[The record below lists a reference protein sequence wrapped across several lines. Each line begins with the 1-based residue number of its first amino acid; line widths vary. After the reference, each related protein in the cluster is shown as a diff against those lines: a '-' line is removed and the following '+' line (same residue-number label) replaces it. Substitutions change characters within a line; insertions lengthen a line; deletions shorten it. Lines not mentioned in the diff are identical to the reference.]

1 MSPASPKTP
10 ARDAPA
16 ADRLA
21 VIGTAGHI
29 DHGKTALVRRLT
41 GIDTDRLPEEK
52 ARGISIDLG
61 FANLTT
67 PAGRRVGIVD
77 VPGHERFVRNM
88 LAGVTGIDL
97 VVLVVAADEGVMPQT
112 REHFAIVSLLGVP
125 RGIVVLTKADLVG
138 DPEWLTLV
146 ERDVREMTRGSFLEN
161 APVVRF
167 SATTGAGAEEL
178 LQHIDRLLEE
188 SENRPTQE
196 PARLPIDRAFVVEGF
211 GTVVT
216 GTLWRGRVKVGD
228 ELEIQPRGLETRVR
242 SVQVHGAQVD
252 EARAGQRTAI
262 ALHHVEREDVARGQ
276 WLLARGSLAR
286 SKLVTARLTLLT
298 HAARPL
304 KDRTRIRFH
313 LGAAEI
319 LGRVALLEGAELV
332 PGASALAQISLEEPT
347 VPARGDRFVIRSYS
361 PALTI
366 GGGTVLEPQAERRRR
381 GDVSRLA
388 VTERGTEDERL
399 VEAFRN
405 AHKPLDA
412 AALAKAL
419 GISPERAEAGA
430 SAEAAA
436 GRLRSLPDRRW
447 VSAEAWEAARDAV
460 RQALA
465 EFARRHPVRWG
476 RAKGELKSQLGK
488 SLDAGLFDAALAS
501 LIEEAAVESRSDQL
515 RVAGAPG
522 WTPALQHAQDRVME
536 ALTKAGHSVPELATL
551 AETAGPDAAEHVQR
565 LLFEGKAVRVSQ
577 DFVYTKAQWD
587 AVEQALRR
595 HFEAQPGLRVADLK
609 GLLGVSRKHAIPL
622 LEYADRVG
630 LTTRAGDERR
640 KGPRL

>member
-1 MSPASPKTP
+1 VSSASR
-10 ARDAPA
+10 AGSAPVA
-16 ADRLA
+16 PDRLA

-97 VVLVVAADEGVMPQT
+97 VMLVVAADEGVMPQT

-125 RGIVVLTKADLVG
+125 RGIVVLTKSDLVS
-138 DPEWLTLV
+138 DPEWLVLV
-146 ERDVREMTRGSFLEN
+146 ERDVKEMTRGSFLEA
-161 APVVRF
+161 APLVRF
-167 SATTGAGAEEL
+167 SATTGAGADDL
-178 LQHIDRLLEE
+178 LAQIDRLLEE
-188 SENRPTQE
+188 SENRPIEE
-196 PARLPIDRAFVVEGF
+196 PARLPVDRSFVVEGF

-216 GTLWRGRVKVGD
+216 GTLWRGRIRVGD
-228 ELEIQPRGLETRVR
+228 ELEIQPRGLKTRVR
-242 SVQVHGAQVD
+242 SVQVHGAQVA

-262 ALHHVEREDVARGQ
+262 ALHHVERDEAARGQ
-276 WLLARGSLAR
+276 WLLAPGSLTR
-286 SKLVTARLTLLT
+286 SKLLTARLSLLAN
-298 HAARPL
+298 AARPL

-319 LGRVALLEGAELV
+319 LGRVALLEGAELA
-332 PGASALAQISLEEPT
+332 PGASTLAQISLEEST

-361 PALTI
+361 PSVTI
-366 GGGTVLEPQAERRRR
+366 GGGTVLEPEAKRRRR

-388 VTERGTEDERL
+388 VAERGSEDERL
-399 VEAFRN
+399 IEAFRN

-412 AALAKAL
+412 AAVAKAL
-419 GISPERAEAGA
+419 GVPVERAEAGA
-430 SAEAAA
+430 IAEAGG
-436 GRLRSLPDRRW
+436 GRLRALPDRRW
-447 VSAEAWEAARDAV
+447 VSAEAWEAARLAIQDA
-460 RQALA
+460 LTD
-465 EFARRHPVRWG
+465 FARRHPVRWG
-476 RAKGELKSQLGK
+476 RAKGELKSQIGK
-488 SLDAGLFDAALAS
+488 SIDAGLFDTALAS
-501 LIEEAAVESRSDQL
+501 LIEEGAVETRSDHV
-515 RVAGAPG
+515 RAAGLSA
-522 WTPALQHAQDRVME
+522 WTPALQQAQDRVVE
-536 ALTKAGHSVPELATL
+536 ALIKAGHSVPELSTL
-551 AETAGPDAAEHVQR
+551 AAGVPEASEHVQR

-587 AVEQALRR
+587 AVEAALRR
-595 HFEAQPGLRVADLK
+595 HFESHEGLRVADLK
-609 GLLGVSRKHAIPL
+609 DLLGVSRKHAIPL
-622 LEYADRVG
+622 LEYGDRIG
-630 LTTRAGDERR
+630 LTMRVGDERR

>member
-1 MSPASPKTP
+1 VNAASLKPAP
-10 ARDAPA
+10 PA

-97 VVLVVAADEGVMPQT
+97 VILVVAADEGVMPQT
-112 REHFAIVSLLGVP
+112 REHFAIVSILGVP
-125 RGIVVLTKADLVG
+125 RGIVVLTKSDLVS
-138 DPEWLTLV
+138 DPEWLGLV
-146 ERDVREMTRGSFLEN
+146 ERDVRDMTRGSFLEA
-161 APVVRF
+161 APIVRF
-167 SATTGAGAEEL
+167 SAPTGAGTDEL
-178 LQHIDRLLEE
+178 LAQIDRLLEE
-188 SENRPTQE
+188 SENRPVQE
-196 PARLPIDRAFVVEGF
+196 PARLPADRAFVVEGF

-216 GTLWRGRVKVGD
+216 GTLWRGRVRVGD

-242 SVQVHGAQVD
+242 SVQVHGAQVE

-276 WLLARGSLAR
+276 WLVAPGSLAS
-286 SKLVTARLTLLT
+286 SKLLTVRLTLLAT
-298 HAARPL
+298 AARAL

-319 LGRVALLEGAELV
+319 LGRVALLEGAELA
-332 PGASALAQISLEEPT
+332 PGASAFAQISLEEPT
-347 VPARGDRFVIRSYS
+347 VAARGDRFVTRSYS
-361 PALTI
+361 PSLTI
-366 GGGTVLEPQAERRRR
+366 GGGTVLEPVAERRRR

-388 VTERGTEDERL
+388 VAERGSEDERL

-405 AHKPLDA
+405 SEKPLDA
-412 AALAKAL
+412 AALGKAL
-419 GISPERAEAGA
+419 GISAERAEA
-430 SAEAAA
+430 AAA
-436 GRLRSLPDRRW
+436 VEANTGRLHALPDRRW
-447 VSAEAWEAARDAV
+447 VSAEAWDQARSAVRDA
-460 RQALA
+460 LA
-465 EFARRHPVRWG
+465 DFSRRHPVRWG

-488 SLDAGLFDAALAS
+488 RLDAGLFDATLAS
-501 LIEEAAVESRSDQL
+501 LVAEGAVESRSDQL
-515 RVAGAPG
+515 RVAGAPA
-522 WTPALQHAQDRVME
+522 WTPALQQAQDRVVE
-536 ALTKAGHSVPELATL
+536 ALAKAGHSVPELSAL
-551 AETAGPDAAEHVQR
+551 AASAGPDAAEHVQR

-577 DFVYTKAQWD
+577 DFVYTKAHWD
-587 AVEQALRR
+587 AVEKALRR
-595 HFEAQPGLRVADLK
+595 HFESHEGLRVADLK
-609 GLLGVSRKHAIPL
+609 DLLGVSRKHAIPL
-622 LEYADRVG
+622 LEYCDRVG
-630 LTTRAGDERR
+630 LTLRAGNERR

>member
-1 MSPASPKTP
+1 MTQASKSSLQT
-10 ARDAPA
+10 
-16 ADRLA
+16 DRLA

-67 PAGRRVGIVD
+67 PAGRKVGIVD

-97 VVLVVAADEGVMPQT
+97 VLLVVAADEGVMPQT

-125 RGIVVLTKADLVG
+125 RGIVVLTKSDLVS
-138 DPEWLTLV
+138 DPDWLGLV
-146 ERDVREMTRGSFLEN
+146 ERDVRDLTRGSFLEG
-161 APVVRF
+161 APIVRF
-167 SATTGAGAEEL
+167 SAPTGAGADAL
-178 LQHIDRLLEE
+178 LVEIDRALEE

-216 GTLWRGRVKVGD
+216 GTLWRGRVRVGD
-228 ELEIQPRGLETRVR
+228 ALEVLPRGHETRVR
-242 SVQVHGAQVD
+242 SVQVHGAQVE

-262 ALHHVEREDVARGQ
+262 ALHHVEREDAARGQ
-276 WLLARGSLAR
+276 WLVAPGSLSR
-286 SKLVTARLTLLT
+286 SQLLT
-298 HAARPL
+298 VRLSLLAGAARPL

-319 LGRVALLEGAELV
+319 LGRVALLESADLA

-347 VPARGDRFVIRSYS
+347 VPARGDRFVVRSYS
-361 PALTI
+361 PSVTI
-366 GGGTVLEPQAERRRR
+366 GGGSVLEPNAERRRR

-388 VTERGTEDERL
+388 VAERGSEDERL
-399 VEAFRN
+399 LEAIRN
-405 AHKPLDA
+405 AGKPLDG
-412 AALAKAL
+412 AALARSL
-419 GISPERAEAGA
+419 GVTADRAEAGA
-430 SAEAAA
+430 KAEAEA
-436 GRLRSLPDRRW
+436 GRLRALPDRRW
-447 VSAEAWEAARDAV
+447 VSLEAWEGARAAVKD
-460 RQALA
+460 ALA
-465 EFARRHPVRWG
+465 DFARRYPVRWG

-488 SLDAGLFDAALAS
+488 SVDAGLFDAVLAS
-501 LIEEAAVESRSDQL
+501 LVEEGAIESRSDHL
-515 RVAGAPG
+515 RVSGAAA
-522 WTPALQHAQDRVME
+522 WTPALHVAQDRVVE
-536 ALTKAGHSVPELATL
+536 ALARGGHSVPELSSL
-551 AETAGPDAAEHVQR
+551 AVAGVPDASEHVQR

-577 DFVYTKAQWD
+577 DFVYTRAQWSE
-587 AVEQALRR
+587 VENALRR
-595 HFEAQPGLRVADLK
+595 HFASKDALRVADLK
-609 GLLGVSRKHAIPL
+609 DLLGVSRKHAIPL
-622 LEYADRVG
+622 LEYCDRVG
-630 LTTRAGDERR
+630 LTLRVGDERK

>member
-1 MSPASPKTP
+1 VSPASPKAP
-10 ARDAPA
+10 ANAPPA

-61 FANLTT
+61 FANLKT

-125 RGIVVLTKADLVG
+125 RGIVVLTKSDLVS
-138 DPEWLTLV
+138 DPEWLGLV
-146 ERDVREMTRGSFLEN
+146 ERDVRDMTRGSFLEG

-167 SATTGAGAEEL
+167 SATTGAGADEL
-178 LQHIDRLLEE
+178 LAQIDRLLEE

-196 PARLPIDRAFVVEGF
+196 PARLPADRAFVVEGF

-216 GTLWRGRVKVGD
+216 GTLWRGRVRVGD
-228 ELEIQPRGLETRVR
+228 ELEIQPRGLKTRVR
-242 SVQVHGAQVD
+242 SVQVHGAQVE

-276 WLLARGSLAR
+276 WLIAPGSLAA
-286 SKLVTARLTLLT
+286 SKLLTARLTLLAG
-298 HAARPL
+298 AARPL

-313 LGAAEI
+313 LGASEI
-319 LGRVALLEGAELV
+319 LARVALLEGAELA
-332 PGASALAQISLEEPT
+332 PGASAFAQISLEEPT
-347 VPARGDRFVIRSYS
+347 VAARGDRFVIRSYS
-361 PALTI
+361 PSVTI
-366 GGGTVLEPQAERRRR
+366 GGGAVLEPQAARRRR

-399 VEAFRN
+399 VEAFRS
-405 AHKPLDA
+405 AAKPLDA
-412 AALAKAL
+412 AALGKAL
-419 GISPERAEAGA
+419 GISAERAEAGA
-430 SAEAAA
+430 AAEAAA
-436 GRLRSLPDRRW
+436 SRLHALPDRRW
-447 VSAEAWEAARDAV
+447 VSVEAWEAARGAV
-460 RQALA
+460 RDALGD
-465 EFARRHPVRWG
+465 FAKRHPVRWG

-488 SLDAGLFDAALAS
+488 QLDAGLFDAALAS
-501 LIEEAAVESRSDQL
+501 LLDEGTIESRSDQL
-515 RVAGAPG
+515 RVVGAPG
-522 WTPALQHAQDRVME
+522 WTPALQQAQDRVVE
-536 ALTKAGHSVPELATL
+536 ALSKSGHSVPELSALATS
-551 AETAGPDAAEHVQR
+551 AGADAAEHVQR

-587 AVEQALRR
+587 AVEKALRR
-595 HFEAQPGLRVADLK
+595 HFESHEGLRVADLK
-609 GLLGVSRKHAIPL
+609 DLFGVSRKHAIPL
-622 LEYADRVG
+622 LEYCDRVG
-630 LTTRAGDERR
+630 LTLRVGDERR
-640 KGPRL
+640 KGTRL

>member
-1 MSPASPKTP
+1 VSSASR
-10 ARDAPA
+10 AGSAPVA
-16 ADRLA
+16 PDRLA

-97 VVLVVAADEGVMPQT
+97 VMLVVAADEGVMPQT

-125 RGIVVLTKADLVG
+125 RGIVVLTKSDLVS
-138 DPEWLTLV
+138 DPEWLVLV
-146 ERDVREMTRGSFLEN
+146 ERDVKEMTRGSFLEA
-161 APVVRF
+161 APLVRF
-167 SATTGAGAEEL
+167 SATTGAGADDL
-178 LQHIDRLLEE
+178 LAQIDRLLEE
-188 SENRPTQE
+188 SENRPIEE
-196 PARLPIDRAFVVEGF
+196 PARLPVDRSFVVEGF

-216 GTLWRGRVKVGD
+216 GTLWRGRIRVGD
-228 ELEIQPRGLETRVR
+228 ELEIQPRGLKTRVR
-242 SVQVHGAQVD
+242 SVQVHGAQVA

-262 ALHHVEREDVARGQ
+262 ALHHVERDEAARGQ
-276 WLLARGSLAR
+276 WLLAPGSLTR
-286 SKLVTARLTLLT
+286 SKLLTARLSLLAN
-298 HAARPL
+298 AARPL

-319 LGRVALLEGAELV
+319 LGRVALLEGAELA
-332 PGASALAQISLEEPT
+332 PGASILAQISLEEST

-361 PALTI
+361 PSVTI
-366 GGGTVLEPQAERRRR
+366 GGGTVLEPEAKRRRR

-388 VTERGTEDERL
+388 VAERGSEDERL
-399 VEAFRN
+399 IEAFRN

-412 AALAKAL
+412 AAVAKAL
-419 GISPERAEAGA
+419 GVPVERAEAGA
-430 SAEAAA
+430 IAEAGA
-436 GRLRSLPDRRW
+436 GRLRALPDRRW
-447 VSAEAWEAARDAV
+447 VSAEAWEAARLAIQD
-460 RQALA
+460 ALA
-465 EFARRHPVRWG
+465 DFARRHPVRWG
-476 RAKGELKSQLGK
+476 RAKGELKSQIGK
-488 SLDAGLFDAALAS
+488 SLDAGLFDTALAS
-501 LIEEAAVESRSDQL
+501 LIEEGAVETRSDHV
-515 RVAGAPG
+515 RAAGLSA
-522 WTPALQHAQDRVME
+522 WTPALQQAQDRVVD
-536 ALTKAGHSVPELATL
+536 ALIKAGHSVPELSTL
-551 AETAGPDAAEHVQR
+551 AAGVPEASEHVQR

-587 AVEQALRR
+587 AVEAALRR
-595 HFEAQPGLRVADLK
+595 HFESHEGLRVADLK
-609 GLLGVSRKHAIPL
+609 DLLGVSRKHAIPL
-622 LEYADRVG
+622 LEYGDRIG
-630 LTTRAGDERR
+630 LTMRVGDERR